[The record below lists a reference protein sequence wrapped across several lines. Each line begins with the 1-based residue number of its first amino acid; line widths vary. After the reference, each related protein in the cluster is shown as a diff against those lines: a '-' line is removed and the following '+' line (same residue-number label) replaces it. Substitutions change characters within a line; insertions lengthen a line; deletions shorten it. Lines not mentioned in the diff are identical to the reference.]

1 MGETRRFRSFA
12 GQPSNREARPDADIR
27 PVHKSTRP
35 CENSGSGAD
44 DCLPIRLDVLSE
56 CSEPGNS
63 VCEDLLNA
71 VTLDNVSELIS
82 AAFRRGC

>member
-1 MGETRRFRSFA
+1 MMQSYGPKSASRYHVIEKFSNVRFSC
-12 GQPSNREARPDADIR
+12 
-27 PVHKSTRP
+27 RP
-35 CENSGSGAD
+35 CENTGSGAD
-44 DCLPIRLDVLSE
+44 DCLAIRLDVLSE